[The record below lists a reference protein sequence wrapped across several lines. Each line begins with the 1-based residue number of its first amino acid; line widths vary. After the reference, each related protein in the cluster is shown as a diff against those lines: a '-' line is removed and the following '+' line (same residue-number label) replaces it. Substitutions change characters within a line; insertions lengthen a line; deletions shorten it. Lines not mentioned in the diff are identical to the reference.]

1 MRCEVQKHIGL
12 IEKTKERKTMMQS
25 SSSSNCICI
34 YSIKILNPFDQELRL
49 NNTKLIIKNRLKTS

>member
-1 MRCEVQKHIGL
+1 MQKHIGL

>member
-1 MRCEVQKHIGL
+1 MQKHIGL

-34 YSIKILNPFDQELRL
+34 YGIKILNPFDQELRL